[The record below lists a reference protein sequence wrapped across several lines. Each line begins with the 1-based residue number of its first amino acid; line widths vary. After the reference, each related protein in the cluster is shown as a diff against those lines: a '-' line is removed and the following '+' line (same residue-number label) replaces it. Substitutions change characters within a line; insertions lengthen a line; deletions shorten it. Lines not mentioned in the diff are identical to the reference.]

1 MVKDKD
7 KLFIEC
13 ECVERHAIL
22 TIEFLEN
29 FDEFNLDFYR
39 KYPFKRK
46 KEIYGLIFSKDQAK
60 QIIEYLQNKCKRNEG
75 IKKLEA

>member
-13 ECVERHAIL
+13 ECVNRHAIL

-29 FDEFNLDFYR
+29 RDEFNLDFYR

-46 KEIYGLIFSKDQAK
+46 KEIDGLIISIDQAQ
-60 QIIEYLQNKCKRNEG
+60 QIVEFYTIS
-75 IKKLEA
+75 

>member
-13 ECVERHAIL
+13 ECADRHAIL

-46 KEIYGLIFSKDQAK
+46 RVIDSIIFSIDQAQ
-60 QIIEYLQNKCKRNEG
+60 QIVEFLHNKLIEVCT
-75 IKKLEA
+75 